1 MFQRANNLMLHNSMH
16 YWNKILIA
24 GLLGADNES
33 NKEQEMKWNGGGG
46 VSEDNLVSISKEAL
60 PIRSE

>member
-1 MFQRANNLMLHNSMH
+1 MRD
-16 YWNKILIA
+16 WNKILIA

>member
-1 MFQRANNLMLHNSMH
+1 MFQRANNLMLHNSMRD
-16 YWNKILIA
+16 WNKILIA